1 MANRAEDEAVT
12 LIGGA
17 DGPTAVLVSGESPV
31 PMIVG
36 GGVFA
41 VILLAAA
48 AAVIKR
54 KKSGARNTFGKK

>member
-17 DGPTAVLVSGESPV
+17 DGLVSGESPV

-54 KKSGARNTFGKK
+54 KKTGKK